1 MTGLIDSFESSNNE
15 KERLNN
21 SLNETNE
28 ILSLPGLDE
37 YIEDMA
43 WTGQPDKCSPENFDA
58 ITTAL
63 MEKVNGRE
71 EIISAIR
78 YERENGRG
86 SLKRLEED
94 GLERAKKSPA
104 NQRLLQFLND
114 QISGNDYPGI

>member
-1 MTGLIDSFESSNNE
+1 MTGLIDSFESSNNGE
-15 KERLNN
+15 ENLSN
-21 SLNETNE
+21 SQDEANDIFT
-28 ILSLPGLDE
+28 LPGLDE

-43 WTGQPDKCSPENFDA
+43 WTGQPDKCSPENFDT

-63 MEKVNGRE
+63 MEQVSGRE
-71 EIISAIR
+71 EITSAIR

-86 SLKRLEED
+86 SLKRLEEN

-114 QISGNDYPGI
+114 QISGNDNPGI